1 MKKKG
6 WKWLILCVFLAGVIF
21 IGWNKL
27 GPSKAKAEFLT
38 EKEAQILVENRY
50 QGTVTQIKLA
60 GKQYHMKLEKQK
72 FLYLIKIDATNG
84 KILFL
89 QKLDNKTILP
99 DEPSSTGLSEE
110 KIKAIILAEVNGT
123 IASLEKLESN
133 GSPIYKAVVT
143 TEGKQTTITVNALTG
158 SILST
163 EAININEPPKS
174 LTESEAGQIAI
185 TQVKGIVDHIW
196 LETKG
201 DVTYYLIKVKS
212 QNGQEAVVQV
222 HAITGKVLS
231 VTWDDR
237 KKEDEN
243 NKVDS
248 KADDDQKID
257 DKKKDDKKDDN
268 KHDDN

>member
-6 WKWLILCVFLAGVIF
+6 WKWLIVCVILAGIIF

-27 GPSKAKAEFLT
+27 GPSKANAEILS
-38 EKEAQILVENRY
+38 EKEAQLLVENRY

-60 GKQYHMKLEKQK
+60 GKQYHMKLEKQEL
-72 FLYLIKIDATNG
+72 LYQIKIDATSG
-84 KILFL
+84 KILSL

-99 DEPSSTGLSEE
+99 EEPTSTGLSEE
-110 KIKAIILAEVNGT
+110 KIKAIILSEANGT
-123 IASLEKLESN
+123 IVSLEKLESN

-143 TEGKQTTITVNALTG
+143 TENKQTTITVNAVTG

-163 EAININEPPKS
+163 ESINIHEPPKS
-174 LTESEAGQIAI
+174 LTETEAGQIAI
-185 TQVKGIVDHIW
+185 KQVKGIVDHIW

-201 DVTYYLIKVKS
+201 SVTYYLIKVKS
-212 QNGQEAVVQV
+212 TSGQEAIVQV

-237 KKEDEN
+237 KKEDDD
-243 NKVDS
+243 NKVDR
-248 KADDDQKID
+248 KAEDDQKID
-257 DKKKDDKKDDN
+257 DKKKDDKNDD
-268 KHDDN
+268 H